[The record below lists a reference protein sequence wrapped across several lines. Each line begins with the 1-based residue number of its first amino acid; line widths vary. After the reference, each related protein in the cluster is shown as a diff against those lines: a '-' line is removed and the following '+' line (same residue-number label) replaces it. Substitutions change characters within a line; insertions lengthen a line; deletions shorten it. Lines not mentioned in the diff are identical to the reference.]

1 MSMREYEAALKL
13 EQDRAGEVTLSEY
26 RIVTEATTLCMMY
39 PEDDRLAI
47 LKRLVDARETAIK
60 VLGSQMQKV
69 VEASREARAELRIAE
84 EDSDDL
90 H

>member
-1 MSMREYEAALKL
+1 MSAQEYEAALKL
-13 EQDRAGEVTLSEY
+13 EMDRAGEVTLAEY

-39 PEDDRLAI
+39 PDDSRLLI
-47 LKRLVDARETAIK
+47 LKRLVESRETAIK
-60 VLGSQMQKV
+60 VLGAQMQKV
-69 VEASREARAELRIAE
+69 VEASREAREAFNVAK